1 MTQESDFD
9 GKAIGRIYD
18 EQAELYARF
27 ADNSYTWDYIEKPAF
42 DKYLP
47 DLFTPDTQVLDLGCG
62 EGRVIRHLISK
73 GIRVQN
79 VVGVDVSSKLI
90 EIAQRSTPEAK
101 YLHGSLDEVQL
112 PQGSFDLITAN
123 MVFHHMTNSE
133 LETTLERIYELL
145 KPEGQLFFVDTDP
158 DHNDEGIDPANLNKW
173 LMQQTPW
180 GTEIPYFNRHPRDF
194 FNLLDLHG
202 FDYVSGWLLKVSDDG
217 KQNPEKFQFYSSH
230 PSRIAG
236 RFKSVAQ
243 SVKDI
248 RMSGETIPNLIK
260 A

>member
-1 MTQESDFD
+1 MTQESEFD

-18 EQAELYARF
+18 EQAELYAQF

-47 DLFTPDTQVLDLGCG
+47 DLYTPDTQVLDLGCG
-62 EGRVIRHLISK
+62 EGRVVRHLVSRGISA
-73 GIRVQN
+73 GN
-79 VVGVDVSSKLI
+79 VAGVDASLRLI
-90 EIAQRSTPEAK
+90 EKAQRSTPEIK
-101 YLHGSLDEVQL
+101 FVHGTLAEAQL
-112 PQGSFDLITAN
+112 PQGSFDLITAS
-123 MVFHHMTNSE
+123 MVFHHMTNTE
-133 LETTLERIYELL
+133 LETTFERIYELL

-158 DHNDEGIDPANLNKW
+158 DHNDEGMDPANLNKW

-180 GTEIPYFNRHPRDF
+180 GTQIPYFNRHPRDL

-202 FDYVSGWLLKVSDDG
+202 FDYVSGWLLKVSEEG
-217 KQNPEKFQFYSSH
+217 IQNPEKFQHYSSH

-236 RFKSVAQ
+236 RFKRVAQ
-243 SVKDI
+243 PIKDI
-248 RMSGETIPNLIK
+248 RMSGQTIPNLIK